1 MTPKL
6 TGSAGQCTP
15 ADMIVFLAGLPLVSR
30 PVISKWFRQNP
41 AIETKQ
47 DSSPVTIADQ
57 SVERG
62 LRAAIAARFP
72 DDMIMGEEFA
82 STGNQDSAYR
92 WIIDPI
98 DGTKAFISG
107 KPVFGTLVGLLHHN
121 LPVAGLVDMPVLP
134 NAILAERIFGRASRR
149 IKRRRHFPQ
158 RAKRAWRCPIG
169 NNIAARIKHRTS
181 G

>member
-1 MTPKL
+1 MTPEL

-15 ADMIVFLAGLPLVSR
+15 ADMIAFLAGLPLVSR

-57 SVERG
+57 SVERD

-107 KPVFGTLVGLLHHN
+107 KPAFGTLVGLLHHN
-121 LPVAGLVDMPVLP
+121 LPVAGLVDMPVF
-134 NAILAERIFGRASRR
+134 AECYIGLNGFSGTHHAD
-149 IKRRRHFPQ
+149 IKRCRHYP
-158 RAKRAWRCPIG
+158 
-169 NNIAARIKHRTS
+169 
-181 G
+181 